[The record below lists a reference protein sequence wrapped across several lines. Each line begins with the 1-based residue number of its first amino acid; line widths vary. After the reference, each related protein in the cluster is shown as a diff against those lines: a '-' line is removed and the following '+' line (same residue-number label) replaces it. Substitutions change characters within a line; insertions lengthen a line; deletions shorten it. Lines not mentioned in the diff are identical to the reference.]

1 VGKGCRYRRTR
12 DHQQKNADQLY
23 SAYAQG
29 LDVRR
34 LVAIIGE
41 EALTENDRLYLRFAD
56 TFEKEF
62 IAQGSADR
70 SIHDSLTLG
79 WKLLSLFPKGA
90 LTRISRDHVD
100 KYYFG
105 EQVEKMYKPG
115 EVVV

>member
-1 VGKGCRYRRTR
+1 MCSS
-12 DHQQKNADQLY
+12 DLY

-29 LDVRR
+29 LDLRR

-56 TFEKEF
+56 AFEKDF

-70 SIHDSLTLG
+70 SIQDALTLG
-79 WKLLSLFPKGA
+79 WKLLSMFPKGA

-105 EQVEKMYKPG
+105 EQMERMYRPG
-115 EVVV
+115 EIPA

>member
-1 VGKGCRYRRTR
+1 RE
-12 DHQQKNADQLY
+12 DHRQVADQLY
-23 SAYAQG
+23 AAYAQG
-29 LDVRR
+29 LDLRR

-41 EALTENDRLYLRFAD
+41 EALTGNDRLYLRFAD

-62 IAQGSADR
+62 IAQGSADP

-79 WKLLSLFPKGA
+79 WKLLCLFPKGA
-90 LTRISRDHVD
+90 LTRVSRDHVD